1 MSSLLI
7 TPIPCLRDNYAYLI
21 EGGAPGEALVV
32 DPSEA
37 PPVQRAL
44 GERGLRLT
52 AILATHHH
60 YDHVGGVVE
69 LGRAFPGAA
78 VLALEPDASQI
89 EGVTR
94 RVVHEERLT
103 LGGLR
108 IHCLAIPGHTMG
120 AVAYVLDGGA
130 LHVFTGDT
138 LFAAGCGRLFE
149 GTAADMHR
157 ALNGTLGALPDDALI
172 YCGHEY
178 TESNLR
184 FAAHVEPASEAIR
197 ERSEKVKA
205 MRARGEPTV
214 PSTMAEER
222 ATNPFLRCH
231 APSVRSFAGVDAGG
245 DEIEVFARVRA
256 AKDTFRLNG
265 KAGDS
270 GRRVAKAPRPLAPR
284 LPHSPGRGVEVEGRA
299 TDTGELST
307 SGAASPR
314 AQGPCFW

>member
-1 MSSLLI
+1 MRQARRRELQLMSSPLTI

-44 GERGLRLT
+44 DERGLRLT

-60 YDHVGGVVE
+60 FDHIGGVVE
-69 LGRAFPGAA
+69 LCRAFPGAA

-89 EGVTR
+89 DGVTR
-94 RVVHEERLT
+94 RVAHEERLT
-103 LGGLR
+103 LAGLR
-108 IHCLAIPGHTMG
+108 LHCLAIPGHTMG
-120 AVAYVLDGGA
+120 AVAYVLDAGGA
-130 LHVFTGDT
+130 LHAFTGDT
-138 LFAAGCGRLFE
+138 LFTAGCGRLFE

-157 ALNGTLGALPDDALI
+157 ALNITLGALPDGALVH
-172 YCGHEY
+172 CGHEY

-197 ERSEKVKA
+197 ERSARAKA

-231 APSVRSFAGVDAGG
+231 APPVRAFTGVDARDG
-245 DEIEVFARVRA
+245 EVEVFARLRA
-256 AKDTFRLNG
+256 AKDTFR
-265 KAGDS
+265 
-270 GRRVAKAPRPLAPR
+270 
-284 LPHSPGRGVEVEGRA
+284 
-299 TDTGELST
+299 
-307 SGAASPR
+307 
-314 AQGPCFW
+314 